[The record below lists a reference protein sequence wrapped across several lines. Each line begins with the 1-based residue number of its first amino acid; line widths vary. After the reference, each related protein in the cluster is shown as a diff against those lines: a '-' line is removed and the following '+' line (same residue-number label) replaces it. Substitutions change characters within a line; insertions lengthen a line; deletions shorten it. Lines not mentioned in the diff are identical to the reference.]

1 MADAEAASTF
11 NRMTT
16 AILGVMTV
24 VAAAILVAGTTIT
37 IAPRQAEAKPE
48 FTAQTGKACGVCHQN
63 PSGGG
68 KLKPAGEKFKQGGN
82 K

>member
-1 MADAEAASTF
+1 MADRKTSSTF
-11 NRMTT
+11 NRIPIAVLGGTT
-16 AILGVMTV
+16 A
-24 VAAAILVAGTTIT
+24 VAAAILIAGTAIS

-68 KLKPAGEKFKQGGN
+68 KLKPAGEKLKQGGN

>member
-1 MADAEAASTF
+1 MAKTVASSTF
-11 NRMTT
+11 KRMTT
-16 AILGVMTV
+16 AVLGVMTV
-24 VAAAILVAGTTIT
+24 MAAAILIAGTTIS